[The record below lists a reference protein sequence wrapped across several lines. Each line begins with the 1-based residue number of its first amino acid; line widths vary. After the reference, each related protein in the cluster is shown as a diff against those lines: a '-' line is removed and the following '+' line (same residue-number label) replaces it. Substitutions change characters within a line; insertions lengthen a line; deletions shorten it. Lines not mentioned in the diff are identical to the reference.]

1 MFYRYRDM
9 ADRLREREWA
19 DRWAFLLFAIG
30 GSVLIWGSKGLGVD
44 PIYVALGAMIV
55 MLGYAALV
63 NLGPKLKLRADQLG
77 DNCYYL
83 GLVFTLAS
91 LSYAIFTFDPAN
103 TATTI
108 VQGFGVALV
117 STVLGLVLR
126 VFFSQGQPDLAM
138 AEDNARIAL
147 TQTAA
152 AVRAELDGV
161 LLSFQTFAVQTQQHL
176 VELRDQVRGDYE
188 SVGATVRT
196 TIDEAADTVRTTLAE
211 QAAET
216 NGEMRKVT
224 RSMGKLVSAIEGHAA
239 TLGSIT
245 ERTSAQLEGLTA
257 IENAGLAA
265 AAALVQVSGGA
276 ETMQRSQAGLAENV
290 DRVAATAAT
299 MGETVAAMKAAAERF
314 DTLVEA
320 RLATLG
326 EAPLK
331 LGDGLDRALADAL
344 ARWQETISGHN
355 KSHAQALRD
364 FETARVTE
372 LQTSVR
378 HNEALAVELGRSREM
393 VGKVH
398 GALVEMTDQLTARV
412 AAAAER

>member
-1 MFYRYRDM
+1 MFQRYRDM
-9 ADRLREREWA
+9 ADRLRDREWA

-30 GSVLIWGSKGLGVD
+30 GSILIWVSKGLRID
-44 PIYVALGAMIV
+44 PIYVALGAMV
-55 MLGYAALV
+55 LMLAYAALV
-63 NLGPKLKLRADQLG
+63 NIGPKLKLRADQLG

-138 AEDNARIAL
+138 AEENARIAL
-147 TQTAA
+147 TETAA

-176 VELRDQVRGDYE
+176 VELRDQVRADYE
-188 SVGATVRT
+188 AVGASARS
-196 TIDEAADTVRTTLAE
+196 TIDEAAETVRKKLSD

-216 NGEMRKVT
+216 NGEMRKVAI
-224 RSMGKLVSAIEGHAA
+224 SVGKLVSAIGSHAA
-239 TLGSIT
+239 TLGSIS
-245 ERTSAQLEGLTA
+245 ERTSAQLQGLAA
-257 IENAGLAA
+257 IEPAGLAA
-265 AAALVQVSGGA
+265 AAALAQVAGGA
-276 ETMQRSQAGLAENV
+276 ETIQGLHVGMADNA
-290 DRVAATAAT
+290 DRVAATAST
-299 MGETVAAMKAAAERF
+299 MAETVTAMKTAAERF
-314 DTLVEA
+314 DSLVEA

-326 EAPLK
+326 SAPLK
-331 LGDGLDRALADAL
+331 LGADLEKALADAL
-344 ARWQETISGHN
+344 ARWQGAIAAHIET
-355 KSHAQALRD
+355 HARALRD
-364 FETARVTE
+364 LEAARAAE
-372 LQTSVR
+372 LQSSVR
-378 HNEALAVELGRSREM
+378 HNEALADELDRSRAM

-398 GALVEMTDQLTARV
+398 GALVEMTDELTARV